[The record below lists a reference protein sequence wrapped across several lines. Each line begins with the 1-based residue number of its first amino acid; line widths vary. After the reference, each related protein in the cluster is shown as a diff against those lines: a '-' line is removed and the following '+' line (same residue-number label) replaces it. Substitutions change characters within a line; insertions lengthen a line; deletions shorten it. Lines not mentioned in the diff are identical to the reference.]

1 MNYFIW
7 TLALFSVTIF
17 FIGWFLPFLRRK
29 IYLYILYRK
38 TLIDYKR
45 IEDPK
50 AKQLVKECADFFY
63 ERYKE
68 VKL

>member
-7 TLALFSVTIF
+7 ILALLSVAIF
-17 FIGWFLPFLRRK
+17 FKVWLLPFLRKK
-29 IYLYILYRK
+29 IYLYGLYRK
-38 TLIDYKR
+38 TLNDYKR

-50 AKQLVKECADFFY
+50 AKQLVKECANFFY